1 MFGNGGAGTPSAIPP
16 NEAPPPVPVATP
28 GNFLLVPATV
38 RGIFRIVRVRKV
50 VKNNF
55 YIVSALPPQLSEP
68 PLAREMT
75 THTTGNGNIARPNQS
90 STPTMVCYIIK

>member
-1 MFGNGGAGTPSAIPP
+1 MF
-16 NEAPPPVPVATP
+16 VAE
-28 GNFLLVPATV
+28 
-38 RGIFRIVRVRKV
+38 KSK
-50 VKNNF
+50 KNNF

-90 STPTMVCYIIK
+90 STPAMVCYIIK